1 MGDRKMTRIKFGD
14 TSPETLRAVVVMKK
28 AAHIKMFGRESRYSE
43 QTAYLRDVLGEHG
56 ALFNRDWGEGW

>member
-1 MGDRKMTRIKFGD
+1 MTRIKFGD

-28 AAHIKMFGRESRYSE
+28 AEDIKMFGYASRYTE
-43 QTAYLRDVLGEHG
+43 QTAYLRDVLGERG

>member
-43 QTAYLRDVLGEHG
+43 QTAYLRDVLGEQ
-56 ALFNRDWGEGW
+56 